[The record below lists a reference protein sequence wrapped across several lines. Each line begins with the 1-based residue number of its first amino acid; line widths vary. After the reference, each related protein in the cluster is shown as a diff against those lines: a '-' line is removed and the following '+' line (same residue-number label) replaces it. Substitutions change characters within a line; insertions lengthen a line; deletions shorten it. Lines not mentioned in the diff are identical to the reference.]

1 MKKTLFFILKSR
13 SKWLFICV
21 LQTQKQKQF
30 LHDELLDAPFYHW
43 QAALKVAAHAHDPA
57 ISPRSEIRRMT
68 SVTDEGPTTSSFLF
82 RWLASCRRAPQAKW
96 HQLRTKREI
105 GGWEAKAFTDP
116 LKICKRIP
124 SRGITCKKYNKRW
137 ESISSIIHD
146 IYASCFNADILRD
159 TFSIVGNNNNYRD
172 ICLWFSTHTFGK
184 VLSLIPFKTEEKCQ
198 R

>member
-1 MKKTLFFILKSR
+1 MKKTLFQIQVTVYVCATNTETKALFAWWAAWCSILPLAGGTESG
-13 SKWLFICV
+13 
-21 LQTQKQKQF
+21 
-30 LHDELLDAPFYHW
+30 
-43 QAALKVAAHAHDPA
+43 
-57 ISPRSEIRRMT
+57 SPRSWPSYISTLRDKENDLSDRWGT
-68 SVTDEGPTTSSFLF
+68 HSTSSFLF

-105 GGWEAKAFTDP
+105 AGWEAKAFTDP

-124 SRGITCKKYNKRW
+124 SRGITCKKYNRRW

-146 IYASCFNADILRD
+146 IYASCFNAYILRD